1 MPGTTVDVG
10 TGIAITYSSSFFAQI
25 TNVSWSG
32 MSREAIET
40 THMGTAAA
48 AGGRFCN
55 KTYILADTSSAG
67 TLTVD
72 GHFNPETAPPIDSA
86 FENVTVTWPL
96 ASGDSNAGT
105 WACSGAM
112 TDFSVSAA
120 LDDKMTFSATLQ
132 FSGNVT
138 KTGAS

>member
-1 MPGTTVDVG
+1 MAGTTVDVG

-48 AGGRFCN
+48 AGGKFGN
-55 KTYILADTSSAG
+55 KTFILADTSNPG

-72 GHFNPETAPPIDSA
+72 GHFNPETSPPIDSA
-86 FENVTVTWPL
+86 FETVTVTWPL
-96 ASGDSNAGT
+96 ASGDSSAGK

-112 TDFSVSAA
+112 TDFSMSAA

-132 FSGNVT
+132 FSGNIT
-138 KTGAS
+138 KTAAS